1 MLFFPSSISIHSTSV
16 PCSSHT
22 ARNFWVE
29 RKENEHPNAAV
40 SAKRA
45 DHGLHCPLTNLILTF
60 ISWTFHRAASPT
72 TKAPLGFLAF
82 FFFSCI
88 LPNFLSISLLFL
100 DLFFNRKGSRLGLRA
115 GLSKAPSPQSKDLWL
130 WAQSLRQT
138 ESGSLWQASTGAF
151 GACGEG
157 LPGSQGHL
165 PTPALAVLRGVI
177 PRVFSPHSIAHARWE
192 TAVGRTSSLGW
203 DTCPRPWTRSL
214 VFDLGFFFIHLFLCV
229 CKISSGLIFIYSFNP
244 SNSALKA
251 SQMAQW

>member
-22 ARNFWVE
+22 ARNFWVK
-29 RKENEHPNAAV
+29 RKENEHPSAAV

-82 FFFSCI
+82 FFFFSCI
-88 LPNFLSISLLFL
+88 LPYFLSISLLFL

-115 GLSKAPSPQSKDLWL
+115 GLSKAPTPQSKDLRL

-165 PTPALAVLRGVI
+165 PTPALAVLRGWSPGSFLLI
-177 PRVFSPHSIAHARWE
+177 PLLMEGGRQQWGAPPPWGETPAPALDTLSFFWFRV
-192 TAVGRTSSLGW
+192 
-203 DTCPRPWTRSL
+203 
-214 VFDLGFFFIHLFLCV
+214 FFIHLFLCV

-251 SQMAQW
+251 SQIAQW